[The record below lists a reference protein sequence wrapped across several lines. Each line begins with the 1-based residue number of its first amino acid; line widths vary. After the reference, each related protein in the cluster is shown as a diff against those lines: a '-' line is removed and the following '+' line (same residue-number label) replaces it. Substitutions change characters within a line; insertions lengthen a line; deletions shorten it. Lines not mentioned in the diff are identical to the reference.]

1 MDQLKGLFAASKKS
15 QHGRVESEGS
25 LDIPNHRNRWSWR
38 SRTPSPTSSTRGSQR
53 PQSREPTPPRS
64 QPQPQPDADVP
75 TAVAQPVDPPS
86 PPRRSSLE
94 VPTIVTP
101 DPQPNVS
108 NNSTRSPSPSPLP
121 SPEDGQKGLLDLS
134 AQCTLPLATV
144 TAELAVIPGIREVVD
159 CLTAVFQAIEKSRVN
174 KEQWKLLQGRCVMVA
189 RIAGAQVTNHGGE
202 QYPGLRHA
210 TEILTQTINQIVERA
225 NYWSQMPDL
234 IAYVQFNIIS
244 EEIREHFTVLD
255 SCLNL
260 FSCATSVAQ
269 MQWIREFE
277 AAQKN
282 ELARLE
288 NLRVIVASM
297 DDKLELLA
305 QTQNT
310 VRDTN
315 LQTQDTVVQTQDLM
329 RQCHELIQRLFDQK
343 ILHNQSTVL
352 AETHADAQ
360 RTIQTILTVTNIQ
373 LPPQLLVG
381 RQCVPDA
388 AVPVKAGPT
397 CDVYSA
403 SFLTNEK
410 VAKKVFRIG
419 TSEKEY
425 TERYAT
431 RLVRDAKLW
440 ATFRSPYTL
449 PFYGVGMEA
458 FEGGQH
464 FQLYMVSPWM
474 KNFDAVTYLKLHRNN
489 PNMKEGIM
497 RIITDAA
504 KGLQYFHGIEPPVVH
519 SGMRGDNI
527 LITDSGGGV
536 LGGFGLTKALE
547 NSTAGEKIPVAVM
560 TGKTESQRWMAPE
573 MFSDDPPELHP
584 PSDIWGWA
592 MAALELITG
601 RIPYYEHK
609 RTHSVVFEV
618 QKNKRPT
625 RAKYPDFEKYALKP
639 DEMWNLLE
647 RCWQTNP
654 EDRPTIDEVVAE
666 LEEMRGKKG
675 AKGRS

>member
-15 QHGRVESEGS
+15 QHSRVESEGS

-53 PQSREPTPPRS
+53 PQSREPTPPQS
-64 QPQPQPDADVP
+64 QPQPQSEANVT
-75 TAVAQPVDPPS
+75 TAVSQQANSPS
-86 PPRRSSLE
+86 LHRVSSFE
-94 VPTIVTP
+94 VPAIVTP

-108 NNSTRSPSPSPLP
+108 NNSTRSPSPSLLPLP
-121 SPEDGQKGLLDLS
+121 EDELKALMDLS
-134 AQCTLPLATV
+134 AQCTLSLATV
-144 TAELAVIPGIREVVD
+144 TAELVVIPGVREVVD
-159 CLTAVFQAIEKSRVN
+159 CLTAVFQAVERSRVN

-202 QYPGLRHA
+202 EYPGLRHA
-210 TEILTQTINQIVERA
+210 TEILSHTITQIVERA
-225 NYWSQMPDL
+225 DYWSQMPDL
-234 IAYVQFNIIS
+234 IAYVQFNTIS
-244 EEIREHFTVLD
+244 EEIRAHFTALD
-255 SCLNL
+255 SCLSL
-260 FSCATSVAQ
+260 FSCATSVAE
-269 MQWIREFE
+269 MQWIRQFD

-288 NLRVIVASM
+288 HLRVVVASM
-297 DDKLELLA
+297 DNKLELLA
-305 QTQNT
+305 QTQNNM
-310 VRDTN
+310 RDTN
-315 LQTQDTVVQTQDLM
+315 LQTQDTVVQTQDLV
-329 RQCHELIQRLFDQK
+329 RQSRELVQKVFDQNVE
-343 ILHNQSTVL
+343 ILHSQSTVL

-388 AVPVKAGPT
+388 AVPVKAGLT

-464 FQLYMVSPWM
+464 FQL
-474 KNFDAVTYLKLHRNN
+474 NN

-536 LGGFGLTKALE
+536 LGGFGLTK
-547 NSTAGEKIPVAVM
+547 
-560 TGKTESQRWMAPE
+560 
-573 MFSDDPPELHP
+573 
-584 PSDIWGWA
+584 
-592 MAALELITG
+592 
-601 RIPYYEHK
+601 
-609 RTHSVVFEV
+609 
-618 QKNKRPT
+618 
-625 RAKYPDFEKYALKP
+625 
-639 DEMWNLLE
+639 
-647 RCWQTNP
+647 
-654 EDRPTIDEVVAE
+654 
-666 LEEMRGKKG
+666 
-675 AKGRS
+675 